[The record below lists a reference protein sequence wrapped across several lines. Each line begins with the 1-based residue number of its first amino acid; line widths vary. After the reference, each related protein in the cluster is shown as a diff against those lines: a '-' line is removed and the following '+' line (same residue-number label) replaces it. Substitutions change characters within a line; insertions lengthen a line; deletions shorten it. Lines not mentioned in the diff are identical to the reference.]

1 MRFTPLRTFTAL
13 ACCLLSLSTAGCSKD
28 NVQTGDE
35 PQTPSESTRPNSS
48 PTQSTHAT
56 GSAYL
61 NGIQILPPGTT
72 AVCATHGKVTTMIIG
87 DMPSKSAASVIIDDK
102 GVRALSISDAEDAVE
117 FTDHAIQVEM
127 TTVDGVTTISGEA
140 EGTRVYSGQTQLFPM
155 TFIITASCV

>member
-1 MRFTPLRTFTAL
+1 
-13 ACCLLSLSTAGCSKD
+13 
-28 NVQTGDE
+28 
-35 PQTPSESTRPNSS
+35 
-48 PTQSTHAT
+48 
-56 GSAYL
+56 
-61 NGIQILPPGTT
+61 
-72 AVCATHGKVTTMIIG
+72 MIIG